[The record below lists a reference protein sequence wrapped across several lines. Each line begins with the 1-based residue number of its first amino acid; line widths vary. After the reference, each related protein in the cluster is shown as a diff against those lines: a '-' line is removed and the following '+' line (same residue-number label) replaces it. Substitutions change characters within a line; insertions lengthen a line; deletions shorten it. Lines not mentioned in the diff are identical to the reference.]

1 MKKVWKIA
9 REDAWLVTSK
19 SQLLQIPFSLGVVSS
34 SLGPNTTQQ
43 RRLFYSR
50 IKFNRDSCP
59 FDHSTNE
66 LNWIWNTLC
75 GKIATWKKKRR
86 ENKKKKEKKKKEQWE
101 KLLLAQLFRWL
112 AEHSIDFSARQ
123 CPRRSFSADKTR
135 QIFLYTRECISLLHV
150 SRIIGDWKIVSYS
163 EPDINDKDTL
173 LTFLEYLSLWQSTF
187 PNFFFFKPYNAKWF
201 KILYNTKFLILF
213 LFLEFTSL

>member
-1 MKKVWKIA
+1 MKNCKRRCLAGNEQKSVTTNSIFPRCGEFITGTEYNATTKVILLKDKIQPWFVPFWSFYKRA
-9 REDAWLVTSK
+9 KLNLKHIVRENCNVEK
-19 SQLLQIPFSLGVVSS
+19 
-34 SLGPNTTQQ
+34 
-43 RRLFYSR
+43 
-50 IKFNRDSCP
+50 
-59 FDHSTNE
+59 
-66 LNWIWNTLC
+66 
-75 GKIATWKKKRR
+75 KKKRKQK
-86 ENKKKKEKKKKEQWE
+86 EKEKKKKEQWE

-187 PNFFFFKPYNAKWF
+187 PNFFFLNHIIQSDSKYYTIQN
-201 KILYNTKFLILF
+201 F
-213 LFLEFTSL
+213 LFSSYFWNLHHYKN